1 MIYKTSELNVDTTVK
16 LLLDSELGFLLIQ
29 SDSPNSDMY
38 DLLSKKYAFVDRQ
51 GMFGNNT
58 CLTFLITNRIKKPMK
73 AGAHIQGQLL
83 FAKFLNVGLLWVIIN
98 ATAKT
103 HTIVSLSLN
112 ISTIWNGLVLTIC
125 YLWSFSQSPNHLTM
139 VKRSSEL

>member
-58 CLTFLITNRIKKPMK
+58 CITY
-73 AGAHIQGQLL
+73 HL
-83 FAKFLNVGLLWVIIN
+83 FDISYHKSHKEADESGRAYTR
-98 ATAKT
+98 ATAIRKVFERWT
-103 HTIVSLSLN
+103 AMGYNKRHSKDPYHCKPFIK
-112 ISTIWNGLVLTIC
+112 
-125 YLWSFSQSPNHLTM
+125 YLDDLEWTSADYMLLM
-139 VKRSSEL
+139 VV